1 MNGRTLGE
9 NLAGSSIINKD
20 VIRPRDNALA
30 DTGGT
35 VILRGSLAPDGA
47 VIKITAATPRLLQ
60 HTGTAVVFKNYDDLE
75 ARINDPALPVTEDS
89 VLVLQSA
96 GPLGGPGMPEWGML
110 PIPKKLLD
118 QRRAGYV
125 ADFGCADER
134 HGIWDLCAACFAGEP
149 CRRAFGVGAGW
160 G

>member
-1 MNGRTLGE
+1 MGE
-9 NLAGSSIINKD
+9 NLAGAAIINKD

-47 VIKITAATPRLLQ
+47 VIKISAATPRLLQ
-60 HTGTAVVFKNYDDLE
+60 HTGSAIVFKNYDDLE

-118 QRRAGYV
+118 QGRAGSA
-125 ADFGCADER
+125 ADFGCAHER
-134 HGIWDLCAACFAGEP
+134 DGVWHLRVACFAGEP
-149 CRRAFGVGAGW
+149 CGRAVGAS
-160 G
+160 